1 MLSLL
6 KRLRDRFFASSPRMK
21 AARPPLFAKPRLEV
35 LEDRLVLDAMLFTGS
50 GTATAPAAWNLAANW
65 LDLNNPRYVHIPNA
79 NDDVGIPSSAGTVEI
94 SGQNADINSIVTQ
107 GGTNLIIDSGIELK
121 INSNPPTNP
130 PAGMPTSPT
139 PGHNSFGGFVTDPG
153 RINLNTTNVLTGTIA
168 DFLGG
173 ALIGPG
179 DLNGNL
185 MAGPVSAF
193 NFYGS
198 GAGNTFASGA
208 TLGMGAGNIN
218 VLSPVS
224 IEGTLNDLTTTMN
237 VLTGGDL
244 SGPGSLNEQVIL
256 NWTGGTIS
264 LTGGV
269 DVDVSGQLNV
279 SGPNGKIL
287 STSLS
292 LENSGS
298 TIGGTV
304 GLTMMS
310 GSSITNGT
318 DD

>member
-1 MLSLL
+1 MLSSLKLL
-6 KRLRDRFFASSPRMK
+6 CQRLRSSYSKNKPVRTTQ
-21 AARPPLFAKPRLEV
+21 FVVPRLEA
-35 LEDRLVLDAMLFTGS
+35 LEPRLVLDAMVFTAV
-50 GTATAPAAWNLAANW
+50 GTPSAPALWNLASNW
-65 LDLNNPRYVHIPNA
+65 TDLSVPTNIHIPTA

-168 DFLGG
+168 DFTGG
-173 ALIGPG
+173 TLIGPG

-208 TLGMGAGNIN
+208 TLGMDAGNIN

-224 IEGTLNDLTTTMN
+224 IQGTLNDMTTTMN
-237 VLTGGDL
+237 VMIGGDL
-244 SGPGSLNEQVIL
+244 TGPGALNEQVIL

-279 SGPNGKIL
+279 SGSNGKIL

-310 GSSITNGT
+310 
-318 DD
+318 